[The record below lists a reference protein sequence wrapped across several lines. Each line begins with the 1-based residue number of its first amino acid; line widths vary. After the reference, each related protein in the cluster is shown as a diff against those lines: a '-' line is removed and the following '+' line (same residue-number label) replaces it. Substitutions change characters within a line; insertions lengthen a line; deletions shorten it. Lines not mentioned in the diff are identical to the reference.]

1 MRKVILD
8 LAVTLDGYIEG
19 PNGEVD
25 WCIMDN
31 DIGGGEKSFLETFP
45 HEIDTVFYGRVS
57 YEAYGNFEPE
67 GDDMLKSFYEK
78 VNKMKK
84 YIFSTTLESV
94 DESHSIIKGNITDE
108 VNRIKSMPGKDI
120 WLFGGASLITDFI
133 NLNLIDEYRLALHPV
148 ILGAGKP
155 LFQDINK
162 RLELELIKSKGSKS
176 GVVSL
181 YYKPPDK
188 K

>member
-25 WCIMDN
+25 WCIMDD
-31 DIGGGEKSFLETFP
+31 DIGGGEKGFFEAFP
-45 HEIDTVFYGRVS
+45 NEIDTVFYGRVS
-57 YEAYGNFEPE
+57 YEAYGNYEPE
-67 GDDMLKSFYEK
+67 EDNIIKPFYEK
-78 VNKMKK
+78 INKMEK
-84 YIFSTTLESV
+84 YIFSTTLDKVNEG
-94 DESHSIIKGNITDE
+94 HTIIKGNIADE
-108 VNRIKSMPGKDI
+108 VNRIKNKSGKDI

-133 NLNLIDEYRLALHPV
+133 SHNLIDEYRLAVHPIV
-148 ILGAGKP
+148 LGAGKP

-162 RLELELIKSKGSKS
+162 RVELELIKSKGSKS

-181 YYKPPDK
+181 YYKPATK
-188 K
+188 